1 LEGVFSIYR
10 FGTYSKKENSR
21 PGPAVMDQ
29 RQYSPPNKEKGD
41 HSKEIAS
48 ESHSTPARKCVPK
61 SNDYF
66 AKVMV
71 SDETEVTKTQY
82 PRLYLYACTI

>member
-1 LEGVFSIYR
+1 
-10 FGTYSKKENSR
+10 
-21 PGPAVMDQ
+21 MDQ

-66 AKVMV
+66 AKAVRTFSPRSMTASQTEPKTLLV